1 MQDATYLHI
10 FTMDQILKIFIWNV
24 VITILIPLN
33 RRNFIRQQLQGAG
46 VVIGTQGRKPGN
58 VGQLSRRTARHFPTK
73 ILPKPGMTRS
83 NLTRKCIVCFPAE
96 RELRQEAGLPQL
108 NLESVGLA
116 FVSTLVSACTTH
128 TQVPCP
134 SVQASPG
141 QGKVILRCHTRP
153 RNDLH
158 ICWPF
163 VPGILQSW
171 MDSLYK
177 WSVM

>member
-58 VGQLSRRTARHFPTK
+58 VGQLSRLTARHFPTK

-83 NLTRKCIVCFPAE
+83 NQYTPD
-96 RELRQEAGLPQL
+96 
-108 NLESVGLA
+108 
-116 FVSTLVSACTTH
+116 T
-128 TQVPCP
+128 
-134 SVQASPG
+134 
-141 QGKVILRCHTRP
+141 
-153 RNDLH
+153 
-158 ICWPF
+158 
-163 VPGILQSW
+163 
-171 MDSLYK
+171 
-177 WSVM
+177 